1 MIRRAIPSLARARC
15 PAYLNRMTMRD
26 ISLLCAALAV
36 PILVAGPASADPRQ
50 IAVLQGLD
58 KVTARVSTFQAPV
71 DQTVAFGSFRITVRM
86 CDRAPVTEAPEST
99 AFLEVVEQEPGQDL
113 QWVFSGWMF
122 ASSPAVSAI
131 EHPVYDVRV
140 LECADEAELAQRT
153 DLNAEPAPKAEDK
166 PQ

>member
-1 MIRRAIPSLARARC
+1 VTHAVLAMPATPSYIKAMMKTLTTC
-15 PAYLNRMTMRD
+15 LCT
-26 ISLLCAALAV
+26 SLLALPALAGT
-36 PILVAGPASADPRQ
+36 AQADPRQ

-71 DQTVAFGSFRITVRM
+71 DQTVAFGSFRVTVRI
-86 CDRAPVTEAPEST
+86 CDHTPVTEAPEST
-99 AFLEVVEQEPGQDL
+99 AFLEVVEDKPGQDL

-140 LECADEAELAQRT
+140 LECADQAELAARS
-153 DLNAEPAPKAEDK
+153 DLESEPARQAN
-166 PQ
+166 

>member
-1 MIRRAIPSLARARC
+1 MIRRANPPLEGAAR
-15 PAYLNRMTMRD
+15 PAYLSVMNMRH
-26 ISLLCAALAV
+26 LPLFCAALVV
-36 PILVAGPASADPRQ
+36 PALAAGPAGADPRQ

-153 DLNAEPAPKAEDK
+153 DLNPEPAPKADDK

>member
-1 MIRRAIPSLARARC
+1 MTDTVLAMPAGPSYIRGMMRTL
-15 PAYLNRMTMRD
+15 PACLCTG
-26 ISLLCAALAV
+26 LLLLPALAGT
-36 PILVAGPASADPRQ
+36 AKADPRQ

-71 DQTVAFGSFRITVRM
+71 DQTVAFGSFRVTVRM

-99 AFLEVVEQEPGQDL
+99 AFLEVVEDKPGQDL

-140 LECADEAELAQRT
+140 LECADQAELASRT
-153 DLNAEPAPKAEDK
+153 DLQADPAPKAN
-166 PQ
+166 